1 MGQCSSTY
9 EVLRR
14 VFANIR
20 LDQVWLGQ
28 VRLGLVRLGLVWL
41 GSYLSLFICYLS
53 HFIGYLTT
61 SYLVYHCS
69 YLDEHPFFN
78 FISWRTC
85 PKKLHILFIN
95 LQLFTNIPLKTSYV
109 DEQCLKIPICYFSC
123 FSSYLSLT
131 SYLDEHLPLKF
142 IAYFTEFSCY
152 LSLFIAYLSISYLD
166 ELICY
171 LALFS
176 S

>member
-1 MGQCSSTY
+1 M
-9 EVLRR
+9 L
-14 VFANIR
+14 ANTLPKISYVDEQWPIN
-20 LDQVWLGQ
+20 LICYFSPFISCLSH
-28 VRLGLVRLGLVWL
+28 LS
-41 GSYLSLFICYLS
+41 SYLSLFICYLS

-85 PKKLHILFIN
+85 PKKVHILFIT

-109 DEQCLKIPICYFSC
+109 DEQCLKNFICYFSH

-142 IAYFTEFSCY
+142 IAYFTEFSSY
-152 LSLFIAYLSISYLD
+152 LSLFIAQWSGRVSH
-166 ELICY
+166 
-171 LALFS
+171 
-176 S
+176 